1 MSPGITNIL
10 LLVLEEILYSLS
22 VSFWLRMPILG
33 VSLIFLCVFIF
44 MSWELIL
51 NSVCP
56 FSKGEFLP
64 CCFLEILYQLFMF

>member
-1 MSPGITNIL
+1 MIIVYCLILATGLPDSIT
-10 LLVLEEILYSLS
+10 V
-22 VSFWLRMPILG
+22 
-33 VSLIFLCVFIF
+33 LCVFIF